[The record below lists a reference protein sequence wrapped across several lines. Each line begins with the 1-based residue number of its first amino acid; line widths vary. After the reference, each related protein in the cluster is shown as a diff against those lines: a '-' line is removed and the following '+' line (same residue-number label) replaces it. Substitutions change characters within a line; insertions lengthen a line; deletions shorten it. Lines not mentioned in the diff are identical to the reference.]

1 MINTPPTILEEIAE
15 SPAGRVSRARLADGR
30 EVAAVQVVLADST
43 AVEAASDRLRR
54 LARIN
59 DPALAPVLGWWVDGT
74 TVWYLTELDEGL
86 PFSRFPSAAVLSPQ
100 QSVALSLGIL
110 QGLDAL
116 YNEGLS
122 HGALAAANVRV
133 DDRGRVRLAGH
144 PLAILH
150 FPSDSELVAEVRVAG
165 RLVCDAFGIPVEKSP
180 GPPRAIEHAAP
191 ALVIAARS
199 IANGTLG
206 HDVKGAAASLRDTA
220 GPLASRERLALGLE
234 ELGALVGGREPDRM
248 AAPPHPFTLGDH
260 PPAPPRVAV
269 PAPLTPVPAL
279 LASVPAR
286 PALERPIVSHSARVR
301 VAPPDSFGDGPPTWQ
316 RVAVIAAILIVLA
329 AVIGGGILGA
339 RALLGSGSKSAVAT
353 PAPTATRAIS
363 PSPTGPVAVPVY
375 APPSMGAVKA
385 VILTL
390 DGPCAVGSSCTVQ
403 VQVMFQTQS
412 DSHAVNWGFKIFD
425 RCASTTSDQP
435 GGTVNAQGGW
445 NNTISD
451 SVFTLPAAKGQLA
464 IVAIS
469 TAPDRAASQPLLVGS
484 DGC

>member
-15 SPAGRVSRARLADGR
+15 SPAGRVNRALLADGR

-59 DPALAPVLGWWVDGT
+59 DQALAPVLGWWVDGT

-86 PFSRFPSAAVLSPQ
+86 SFSRFPSAVVLSPQ

-116 YNEGLS
+116 YDEGLS
-122 HGALAAANVRV
+122 HGALGAANVRV

-150 FPSDSELVAEVRVAG
+150 FPSDSELVAEVRMAG

-206 HDVKGAAASLRDTA
+206 HDVKGAAASIRDTA

-234 ELGALVGGREPDRM
+234 ELGALVGGREPDRT
-248 AAPPHPFTLGDH
+248 AAPPHPLTLGDH
-260 PPAPPRVAV
+260 PPAPPRTAV
-269 PAPLTPVPAL
+269 PEPLTPVPA
-279 LASVPAR
+279 R
-286 PALERPIVSHSARVR
+286 PAVERPIVSHSARVH
-301 VAPPDSFGDGPPTWQ
+301 VSPPDSFGDGAPTWQ
-316 RVAVIAAILIVLA
+316 RVAVIAAILIVIA
-329 AVIGGGILGA
+329 AVIGGGIFGA

-353 PAPTATRAIS
+353 PAPTATAATS

-375 APPSMGAVKA
+375 APPSVGAVKA

-390 DGPCAVGSSCTVQ
+390 DGPCAIGSSCTVQ

-469 TAPDRAASQPLLVGS
+469 TAPDRAASQPLLVGP